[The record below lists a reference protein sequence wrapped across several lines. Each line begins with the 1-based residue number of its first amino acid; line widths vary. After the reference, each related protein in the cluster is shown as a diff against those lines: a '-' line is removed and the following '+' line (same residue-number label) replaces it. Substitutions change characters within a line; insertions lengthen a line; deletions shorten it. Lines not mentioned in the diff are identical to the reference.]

1 MEKQFLRETV
11 PQGDGE
17 AAREGERET
26 IPQGGEEGNL
36 QGNSLSFEWISIGE
50 FWKNQDS
57 DPSHEEDV
65 LSGCSVREK
74 GIKGNLDSSS
84 KSSDLPAGTKKC
96 GVCNL
101 VKDKN
106 EAKAG
111 TMGLC
116 KGQGYCGD
124 ED

>member
-1 MEKQFLRETV
+1 MSMH
-11 PQGDGE
+11 QGEGD

-26 IPQGGEEGNL
+26 VPQGGEGNL
-36 QGNSLSFEWISIGE
+36 QGNSLSFEWIYICE

-57 DPSHEEDV
+57 DSSHEKDV
-65 LSGCSVREK
+65 QSGGSVRGK

-84 KSSDLPAGTKKC
+84 KRSDVTAGTKKC

-106 EAKAG
+106 AAKAG
-111 TMGLC
+111 TMGVC
-116 KGQGYCGD
+116 NGQGYCGD